1 MAASLAERKVLV
13 VGASAG
19 IGRSIAMRAISDGA
33 DVLVAARRADRLD
46 QLVAE
51 AGGGT
56 SLVVDVSRGDQAA
69 RMTDAV
75 SALGGL
81 DLVVYS
87 VGSAPLRLIANTVP
101 EDWDAVMRTNVVG
114 FNEVVRAVLPHLS
127 PTSVVAALSSEI
139 VDHPRAA
146 LAAYAA
152 SKAALEVSIRAWRT
166 EHPGRRFCC
175 IRVGATVPTEFGDA
189 FDGDVLR
196 QVLDRWVMQGLVQ
209 EEFMD
214 TDDVAAVLVD
224 TLAVLLAHPG
234 VAIED
239 LVLRSPSPVVGS
251 ARPAIA
257 NARVADAGGLF
268 R

>member
-1 MAASLAERKVLV
+1 MAASLAGRKVLV

-19 IGRSIAMRAISDGA
+19 IGLSIAMRAIRYGA
-33 DVLVAARRADRLD
+33 DVLVAARRADRLEA
-46 QLVAE
+46 LVAE

-56 SLVVDVSRGDQAA
+56 PLVVDISAPDEAA
-69 RMTDAV
+69 RITDAV
-75 SALGGL
+75 SASGGL
-81 DLVVYS
+81 DLLVYS
-87 VGSAPLRLIANTVP
+87 AGTAPLRLIADTSP
-101 EDWDAVMRTNVVG
+101 EDWNAVMRTNVVG
-114 FNEVVRAVLPHLS
+114 FNEVVRAVLPQLS

-139 VDHPRAA
+139 VDHPRPA

-152 SKAALEVSIRAWRT
+152 SKAALEVSIRGWRD
-166 EHPGRRFCC
+166 EHPRRRFCC
-175 IRVGATVPTEFGDA
+175 IRIGATVPTEFGDA

-196 QVLDRWVMQGLVQ
+196 RVLDQWVTQGLMQ

-224 TLAVLLAHPG
+224 TLAVLVAHPG

-251 ARPAIA
+251 AQPAIA
-257 NARVADAGGLF
+257 HARAADVDHPVG
-268 R
+268 